1 MKTLKFTNVLLL
13 LLVVLAVGSVGY
25 KICSDNKTKKE
36 EDNKTE
42 EKKDK

>member
-13 LLVVLAVGSVGY
+13 LLVVVAVGSVGY
-25 KICSDNKTKKE
+25 KIYSDNKTEKK

-42 EKKDK
+42 KKDK